1 MPSSLWGFWKKLWG
15 RPVAGSSSSA
25 APAAA
30 APAEAPPPGAKN
42 WKLKFGYMSIV
53 GDVREHNE
61 DNYHIPIA
69 RSTRGINGGGGNG
82 RGTTTTIE
90 YQPEVA
96 DTGCELFIVADG
108 MGGQLAGEQA
118 SKMAVEIIP
127 QEIGRRLASRGESED
142 VDVVAAV
149 KDSMAEANK
158 HILALS
164 HIETEYTNMGT
175 TVVLCLF
182 RSDRAYIAGI
192 GDSRAYRLRGRE
204 FKQLTKD
211 HSLADALLDAGTIT
225 ADELENHRF
234 KHFLYLYLGSKEART
249 GPDNVQVLDIQVGD
263 RFLLASDG
271 LTGVV
276 RDEQIAA
283 ALASID
289 DPQSSADELIELAR
303 RNFSKDNI
311 TCIVIH
317 VVAGDA

>member
-1 MPSSLWGFWKKLWG
+1 MSSSLWGFWRKFWRK
-15 RPVAGSSSSA
+15 REA
-25 APAAA
+25 APSSPAASVA
-30 APAEAPPPGAKN
+30 SAESPPPGAKN

-69 RSTRGINGGGGNG
+69 RSIRGVNGGGGNG
-82 RGTTTTIE
+82 RGTTTTID
-90 YQPEVA
+90 YQPEVNES
-96 DTGCELFIVADG
+96 GCELFIVADG

-127 QEIGRRLASRGESED
+127 QEIGRRLSSRSESEE

-149 KDSMAEANK
+149 RDSMAEANK

-192 GDSRAYRLRGRE
+192 GDSRAYRLRGNE

-211 HSLADALLDAGTIT
+211 HSLADALLDAGTIS
-225 ADELENHRF
+225 AAEVENHRF
-234 KHFLYLYLGSKEART
+234 KHVLYLYLGSKDART
-249 GPDNVQVLDIQVGD
+249 GPENVQVLDIQVGD

-276 RDEQIAA
+276 RDEHIAET
-283 ALASID
+283 LASID
-289 DPQSSADELIELAR
+289 DPQKSADELIELAR

-317 VVAGDA
+317 VVEGGV